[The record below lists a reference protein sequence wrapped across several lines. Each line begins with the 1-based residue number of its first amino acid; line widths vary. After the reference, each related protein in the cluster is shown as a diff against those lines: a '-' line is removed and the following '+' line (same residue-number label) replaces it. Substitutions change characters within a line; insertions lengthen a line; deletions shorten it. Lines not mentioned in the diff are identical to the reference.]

1 MVPRKNGWL
10 TKGRSSR
17 EIPIPPSLTTMLI
30 LRPAKMAFNN
40 DLLGRVT
47 HRIGDHD
54 PKRLFD
60 KHRVTI
66 DFVRQRRDVKFAAF
80 LAGQALVLANY
91 VVKHRLDI
99 EDRSIKDD
107 PPCIRAREIHDRRDE
122 LVQVTAG
129 VPDLFPALSDF
140 VRGHPVPTASEALRQ
155 RRDHRERPLELMSE
169 ERHAVEARP

>member
-1 MVPRKNGWL
+1 MPRKNGWL

-17 EIPIPPSLTTMLI
+17 KIPIPPSLTTMLI

-107 PPCIRAREIHDRRDE
+107 PPVFARVKFMI
-122 LVQVTAG
+122 VV
-129 VPDLFPALSDF
+129 
-140 VRGHPVPTASEALRQ
+140 
-155 RRDHRERPLELMSE
+155 MSSS
-169 ERHAVEARP
+169 R